1 MSTKILCVDDDA
13 NILAGY
19 QRTLRKQFQLDTAL
33 GGEAALALLASQG
46 PYAVIVADMNMPGMN
61 GIQLLMEV
69 RNRAPDTVRFMLTG
83 NADQGTAIAAVN
95 QGHVFQFLTKPCP
108 PETLAHA
115 LTTGL
120 EQHRLITAERELLE
134 KTLNGS
140 IKLLTDV
147 LSMSDPQ
154 AFGVGQKL
162 RELMQTFVRSLK
174 QEKTWEL
181 ELAAMLSQIGYV
193 TVPAVV
199 LQKLRAGFTL
209 PGPERDMIDRVP
221 EVGARLLAHIPRLE
235 SVAQI
240 IRYQAKHYDGT
251 GFPPDGVK
259 GDDLPVGARIMKVLL
274 DLHQLEAKGT
284 PRFKA
289 LEQMRARP
297 GWYDPKVLEAA
308 MVCFDIYLPEGQV
321 AEHHRQALTLR
332 ELRVGHILAE
342 RVESKDGVVIAGAG
356 TQVTQMVL
364 EKLQNFAQIT
374 GLKEPIQVE
383 V

>member
-1 MSTKILCVDDDA
+1 MKRFCRGNAENCRLENRA
-13 NILAGY
+13 AFPGG
-19 QRTLRKQFQLDTAL
+19 LRPGASFGL
-33 GGEAALALLASQG
+33 ALALALAAGLPPNAAGGVAALRTDNLAALSFDELMQTKVSTV
-46 PYAVIVADMNMPGMN
+46 YAAS
-61 GIQLLMEV
+61 
-69 RNRAPDTVRFMLTG
+69 
-83 NADQGTAIAAVN
+83 
-95 QGHVFQFLTKPCP
+95 K
-108 PETLAHA
+108 
-115 LTTGL
+115 
-120 EQHRLITAERELLE
+120 RELLE

-274 DLHQLEAKGT
+274 DLHHLEAKGT